1 MILKQDQGR
10 KESQEAAVGKTGEG
24 GSGKPPGADQT
35 DYFDEDDEEED
46 ETLTED
52 SSQPRG
58 LKLIWSFIEGAMIS
72 IIIRLNRISRHY
84 RYVMRVLA
92 REKIQLKV
100 WVLF

>member
-1 MILKQDQGR
+1 M
-10 KESQEAAVGKTGEG
+10 G
-24 GSGKPPGADQT
+24 GGKPPGADQT
-35 DYFDEDDEEED
+35 DFFEYDDEETFSD
-46 ETLTED
+46 ESAE
-52 SSQPRG
+52 PRG

-100 WVLF
+100 NLHFIDPVIDNLITESN